1 MTTVGKQRHSGYTG
15 CVPKR
20 DDETAISIRFPN
32 DLMAELRA
40 LAREE
45 TRSVNGT
52 VIEAVKRYLRSR
64 RGRQHQE
71 PTDGR

>member
-1 MTTVGKQRHSGYTG
+1 MTTVGNRRHSGYTG
-15 CVPKR
+15 GVPKR

-32 DLMAELRA
+32 DLMVELRA

-71 PTDGR
+71 PTDAR